1 MYLYIV
7 SYRLTKFLPLQ
18 LMRFQHRVCG
28 MWGVLGCGMEEN
40 LKTECGIVW
49 CQQEAGSWLF

>member
-18 LMRFQHRVCG
+18 LMRFQHSVCG
-28 MWGVLGCGMEEN
+28 MWGVPGCGMEEN

-49 CQQEAGSWLF
+49 GQQEAGSWLF